1 MAPGKGAGLPEPGSA
16 GKWLNTPLGW
26 ARANVLYDC
35 AKQPPKYGS
44 LMEIVLL
51 LVYNSRVAQGMAA
64 TRAVAQASIGGE
76 AAVEA
81 FTQYTDI
88 VTKRVKD
95 KKKSDMRDKLEK
107 LKDMQMVKFRPAE
120 GIGVSGNKARLRSV
134 RRKES

>member
-1 MAPGKGAGLPEPGSA
+1 M
-16 GKWLNTPLGW
+16 GW

-35 AKQPPKYGS
+35 SKQPPKYGS
-44 LMEIVLL
+44 LTEVVLL
-51 LVYNSRVAQGMAA
+51 MVFNSRVAQGMAA

-81 FTQYTDI
+81 FTEYTDI

-95 KKKSDMRDKLEK
+95 KKKSDMREKLDK

-120 GIGVSGNKARLRSV
+120 GIGISGKKARLRSV
-134 RRKES
+134 RRKET

>member
-1 MAPGKGAGLPEPGSA
+1 MVPGTRAGLAEPGSP

-35 AKQPPKYGS
+35 SKQPPKHGS
-44 LMEIVLL
+44 LMEVVLL
-51 LVYNSRVAQGMAA
+51 MVFNSRVAQGMAA

-81 FTQYTDI
+81 FTEYTDI

-95 KKKSDMRDKLEK
+95 KKKSDMREKLDK

-120 GIGVSGNKARLRSV
+120 GIGISGKKARLRSV
-134 RRKES
+134 RRKET

>member
-1 MAPGKGAGLPEPGSA
+1 MVPGTRAGLAEPGSP

-35 AKQPPKYGS
+35 SKQPPKHGS
-44 LMEIVLL
+44 LMEVVLL
-51 LVYNSRVAQGMAA
+51 MVFNSRVAQGMAA
-64 TRAVAQASIGGE
+64 TRAVAQASIGGD

-81 FTQYTDI
+81 FTEYTDI

-95 KKKSDMRDKLEK
+95 KKKSDMREKLDK

-120 GIGVSGNKARLRSV
+120 GIGISGKKARLRSV
-134 RRKES
+134 RRKEA

>member
-1 MAPGKGAGLPEPGSA
+1 MVPGTRAGRAEPGSP

-35 AKQPPKYGS
+35 SKQPPKHGS
-44 LMEIVLL
+44 LMEVVLL
-51 LVYNSRVAQGMAA
+51 MVFNSRVAQGMAA

-81 FTQYTDI
+81 FTEYTDI

-95 KKKSDMRDKLEK
+95 KKKSDMREKLDK

-120 GIGVSGNKARLRSV
+120 GIGISGKKARLRSV
-134 RRKES
+134 RRKET